1 MMDLQLNNN
10 SNSKAADMADRPAD
24 NNNNNNNKGKAS
36 NNNNQALRIPPVQPH
51 SSLGS
56 ARPKTRIPP
65 VGILGSTIQ
74 TVMVTNEF

>member
-24 NNNNNNNKGKAS
+24 NNNNNNNNNKGKAS

-56 ARPKTRIPP
+56 AHPKTRIPP
-65 VGILGSTIQ
+65 VGILGLTIQ
-74 TVMVTNEF
+74 TVMVTH